1 MNIEAVPARIAAIQ
15 ANIELLS
22 DYLDPVELERE
33 IERLESEMQ
42 DPAFWDDQDK
52 AAKVSAEHSSTQKKL
67 QSFRAL
73 ESEAGD
79 LDDMA
84 EMAETD
90 AEMAAELVEQFS
102 SVEARLEELE
112 EARLFLSLIH
122 ISEPTRKY

>member
-1 MNIEAVPARIAAIQ
+1 MAEAVNIESVPARISAIQ

-52 AAKVSAEHSSTQKKL
+52 AAKVSAEHSGTQKKL

-90 AEMAAELVEQFS
+90 AEMAAELVEQYC
-102 SVEARLEELE
+102 ALG
-112 EARLFLSLIH
+112 
-122 ISEPTRKY
+122 ISQT